1 MIQVVVWLA
10 RCVRYAL
17 CLESGMI
24 WLRAMFAR
32 VLSNRR
38 MYRQAARSCC
48 IRHAMPFHPFKPSQC
63 SRPILFSVCS
73 FPEDLVEGT
82 GRYGLGVR
90 DRWRVDAT
98 AWRLPATL
106 MLVEGQLG
114 ETSRGRSRSANA
126 SMGDIMLREGVPP
139 SSVAGD
145 CCSRRAEARA
155 GSHGV
160 AR

>member
-1 MIQVVVWLA
+1 
-10 RCVRYAL
+10 
-17 CLESGMI
+17 
-24 WLRAMFAR
+24 
-32 VLSNRR
+32 
-38 MYRQAARSCC
+38 
-48 IRHAMPFHPFKPSQC
+48 MPFHPFKPSQC
-63 SRPILFSVCS
+63 SRPVLFSVCS

>member
-1 MIQVVVWLA
+1 
-10 RCVRYAL
+10 
-17 CLESGMI
+17 
-24 WLRAMFAR
+24 MFAR

-48 IRHAMPFHPFKPSQC
+48 VRHAMPFHPFKPSQC
-63 SRPILFSVCS
+63 SRPVLFSVCS

-106 MLVEGQLG
+106 MVVEGQLG
-114 ETSRGRSRSANA
+114 ETLRGRSRSANA

-145 CCSRRAEARA
+145 CYSRRAEARA

>member
-1 MIQVVVWLA
+1 
-10 RCVRYAL
+10 
-17 CLESGMI
+17 
-24 WLRAMFAR
+24 MFAQ

-38 MYRQAARSCC
+38 MYMQAARSCC
-48 IRHAMPFHPFKPSQC
+48 IRHAMPFHPSQPSQC
-63 SRPILFSVCS
+63 SRPIPFSVFS